1 MIDSPFAID
10 YISIM
15 NMMPKSV
22 QTAVEYLQCQIGDSG
37 ALFLF
42 GSRARGANRPGGDF
56 DIGLLPAPGTTWQQ
70 FCVWRSRAA
79 EIAWPYR
86 LDVVDLSRAPKEFL
100 DVIKDEVI
108 PLSASIDEK
117 RSEKA

>member
-1 MIDSPFAID
+1 M
-10 YISIM
+10 M
-15 NMMPKSV
+15 NVLPKSV
-22 QTAVEYLQCQIGDSG
+22 QAAVQYLQSHMGERGS
-37 ALFLF
+37 LFLF

-56 DIGLLPAPGTTWQQ
+56 DIGVSPAAGTTWQQ
-70 FCVWRSRAA
+70 FCVWRSKAA

-86 LDVVDLSRAPKEFL
+86 IDVVDLSRAPKEFL

-117 RSEKA
+117 